1 MRKRFLG
8 AMLLALGI
16 GLFGGWGSAQAN
28 SVAEPTQSMLHVCW
42 LKDAHVNPA
51 ACEVVRMPEAF
62 EPAKAVVTS
71 SVDFPDFQV
80 VALDLREVSAEGYP
94 VFNVQSIY
102 YKDFLRAMRD
112 SESFPRN
119 GIAVRDSLGRERIF
133 GIAISGEDGSL
144 LLSEVER

>member
-71 SVDFPDFQV
+71 SVFM
-80 VALDLREVSAEGYP
+80 A
-94 VFNVQSIY
+94 IT
-102 YKDFLRAMRD
+102 
-112 SESFPRN
+112 
-119 GIAVRDSLGRERIF
+119 ISLW
-133 GIAISGEDGSL
+133 L
-144 LLSEVER
+144 LLAMDRMSWAMPLGKVRLIWRNPLES

>member
-28 SVAEPTQSMLHVCW
+28 SVPEPTQSMLHVCC

-51 ACEVVRMPEAF
+51 ACEVVRMPDAF

-80 VALDLREVSAEGYP
+80 VALDLREVSAEA
-94 VFNVQSIY
+94 IL
-102 YKDFLRAMRD
+102 FLTCSLFIIRI
-112 SESFPRN
+112 SC
-119 GIAVRDSLGRERIF
+119 VRRSR
-133 GIAISGEDGSL
+133 L
-144 LLSEVER
+144 LL

>member
-51 ACEVVRMPEAF
+51 ACEVVRMPDAF

-102 YKDFLRAMRD
+102 L
-112 SESFPRN
+112 
-119 GIAVRDSLGRERIF
+119 SLIH
-133 GIAISGEDGSL
+133 I
-144 LLSEVER
+144 